1 MQYSWEE
8 TLRIEIAHTS
18 LQKLNKH
25 KKECPKE
32 MRDNFLWTNLLLKG
46 ELESNKGF
54 FDGNYKRIID
64 VERTNL
70 ISRSAF
76 LKKITYTRKL
86 SRNIFF
92 QEIVTP
98 LKLHLLRNQ
107 LGGIIL
113 VHCPTND
120 QGVSFL
126 NKVYFWDIS
135 QMLIRYKL

>member
-1 MQYSWEE
+1 
-8 TLRIEIAHTS
+8 
-18 LQKLNKH
+18 
-25 KKECPKE
+25 

-64 VERTNL
+64 VERTNP

-98 LKLHLLRNQ
+98 LKLHLLRN
-107 LGGIIL
+107 
-113 VHCPTND
+113 
-120 QGVSFL
+120 
-126 NKVYFWDIS
+126 
-135 QMLIRYKL
+135 